1 MAPRR
6 DTIGRMSTPTPSFTL
21 LPIRTATVQD
31 LDAIDRLEQACFPP
45 AEAASRASISSR
57 LSVFPDHFWL
67 LEAQHGPD
75 GGTRLVSFVNGMVT
89 DQPHLL
95 DEMYDDAG
103 MHNPQ
108 GAWQMIFGVDTH
120 PDYRRHGYAG
130 RVLRHA
136 IETAREQGRRGVVL
150 TCKDRLV
157 QFYAALGFQ
166 DEGMSTSTHGG
177 VPWHEMRLTF

>member
-31 LDAIDRLEQACFPP
+31 LDALDRLEQICFPP

-57 LSVFPDHFWL
+57 LAVFPDHFWL
-67 LEAQHGPD
+67 LEAQHGHD

-95 DEMYDDAG
+95 DEMYDHSG

-150 TCKDRLV
+150 TCKDRLL
-157 QFYAALGFQ
+157 QFYATFGFQ
-166 DEGMSTSTHGG
+166 DEGMSASTHGG